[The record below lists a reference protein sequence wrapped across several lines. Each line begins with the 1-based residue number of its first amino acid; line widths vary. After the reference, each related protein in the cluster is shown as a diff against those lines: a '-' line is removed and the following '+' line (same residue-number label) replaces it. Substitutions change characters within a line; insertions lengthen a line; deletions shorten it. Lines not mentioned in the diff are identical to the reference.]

1 MPAEFF
7 AGGRAR
13 SMSYALPII
22 LTGSCSY
29 LEVKR
34 SAKDR
39 IRKEDNITTTPNGAS
54 LARTAALRRALDDV
68 TDAHATEDLLFLE
81 SWEANSVF
89 SVATVL
95 RASQIRRA
103 NPCLAAEIRTELRR
117 R

>member
-1 MPAEFF
+1 M
-7 AGGRAR
+7 G
-13 SMSYALPII
+13 
-22 LTGSCSY
+22 
-29 LEVKR
+29 

-39 IRKEDNITTTPNGAS
+39 IRKEGNITAALNGAS

-95 RASQIRRA
+95 RASQVRRA
-103 NPCLAAEIRTELRR
+103 NPCLAAAIRAELRR